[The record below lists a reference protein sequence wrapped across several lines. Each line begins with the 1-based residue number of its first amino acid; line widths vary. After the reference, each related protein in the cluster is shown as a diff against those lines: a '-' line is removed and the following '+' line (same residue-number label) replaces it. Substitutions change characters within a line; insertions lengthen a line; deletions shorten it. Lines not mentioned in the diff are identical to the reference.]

1 MSAAVGTFNKRHIC
15 VRELLFLKDE
25 LLCRKVST
33 SFGGRKV
40 VGITCGQTS
49 SMAVLENGEVYG
61 WGYNGNG
68 QESGKND

>member
-1 MSAAVGTFNKRHIC
+1 VF
-15 VRELLFLKDE
+15 
-25 LLCRKVST
+25 RKVST

-68 QESGKND
+68 QESRGKP